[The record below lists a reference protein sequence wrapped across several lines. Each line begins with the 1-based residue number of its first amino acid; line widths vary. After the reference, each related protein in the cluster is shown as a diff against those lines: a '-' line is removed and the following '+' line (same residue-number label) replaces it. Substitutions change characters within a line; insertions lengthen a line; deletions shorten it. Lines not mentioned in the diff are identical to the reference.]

1 MELLRMR
8 CVVTATVAASI
19 PEEIMNTR
27 SKVASTA
34 DEIAA
39 IQELMADL
47 EKRLHRLGGATKREV
62 SGGAG
67 EISDFVN
74 DALAGIMDRV
84 RDGAQ
89 SVSETVADRATNL
102 GSDALKKVVNEVETR
117 PLTMLA
123 IATGVGFLL
132 GMSKR

>member
-1 MELLRMR
+1 M
-8 CVVTATVAASI
+8 T
-19 PEEIMNTR
+19 TR

-39 IQELMADL
+39 INELMADL
-47 EKRLHRLGGATKREV
+47 EKRLHRLGGAAKSEV
-62 SGGAG
+62 SGGAT

-74 DALAGIMDRV
+74 DALAGIMERV
-84 RDGAQ
+84 RDSAQ
-89 SVSETVADRATNL
+89 SMSETVAEKANSI
-102 GSDALKKVVNEVETR
+102 GSDAIKKVVSEVETR

-123 IATGVGFLL
+123 IAAGIGFLL